1 MADKKPSPSLG
12 FTATA
17 TTSLHCL
24 PPLPSQAF
32 HCRRHE
38 PPTIAAASSHR
49 CPSMEI
55 AANLFSPY
63 TSNFSCP
70 TSLLQVHVL
79 KFLFFKFK
87 CRSEFFFSN
96 PSQGTSKSALAW
108 KVHSI

>member
-1 MADKKPSPSLG
+1 MADKKPSRSLG

-32 HCRRHE
+32 HCHRHE

-55 AANLFSPY
+55 AANLVQANQPWHGKFIQ
-63 TSNFSCP
+63 FR
-70 TSLLQVHVL
+70 VHV
-79 KFLFFKFK
+79 
-87 CRSEFFFSN
+87 
-96 PSQGTSKSALAW
+96 
-108 KVHSI
+108 